1 MRMEDGPLSLMRTV
15 GYQQPQCLSIA
26 PHRPKRE
33 DTLSSKMA
41 FNVSDSLENEYVKA
55 SYINICESYF

>member
-1 MRMEDGPLSLMRTV
+1 MRMEDGPLSSMRTV
-15 GYQQPQCLSIA
+15 GDQQPQCLSIA

-33 DTLSSKMA
+33 DTLSSEVA
-41 FNVSDSLENEYVKA
+41 FDVSDSLENEYVRA